1 MEINQVLKYQG
12 NEKYICILA
21 TNKENELFVFYAL
34 TGKLSI
40 ESCSE
45 ETDYNLGLFKRYTFS
60 YTNSCEINI
69 PILAAK
75 DSALF
80 HIIKID
86 SEKEYEHICIVVE
99 SLV

>member
-1 MEINQVLKYQG
+1 MIKQVLKYQG

-21 TNKENELFVFYAL
+21 LNEKDELFVFYAL

-40 ESCSE
+40 EARSE
-45 ETDYNLGLFKRYTFS
+45 EMDYDLNLFNRYAFS
-60 YTNSCEINI
+60 YINHGEINI

-75 DSALF
+75 DSSLF

>member
-1 MEINQVLKYQG
+1 MIKQVLKYQG

-21 TNKENELFVFYAL
+21 LNEKDELFVFYAL

-40 ESCSE
+40 EARSE
-45 ETDYNLGLFKRYTFS
+45 EMDYDLGLIKRYVFS
-60 YTNSCEINI
+60 HINHYEINI
-69 PILAAK
+69 PILEAK
-75 DSALF
+75 DSSLF

-86 SEKEYEHICIVVE
+86 SAKEYDHICSVVE